1 MYITINDIIG
11 EKRIGLSYPTYS
23 KNEIA
28 VVSMH
33 SNNAQYWLQGP
44 IEVLSI
50 TGKKIVLN
58 KAVYTDKEL
67 NEIIGQELKS
77 RIGDRDDVLKT
88 SKLVNGTKIT
98 ISLNELNNSD
108 NLENGKPSNTLCTY
122 YVTGAEYSMRFEPQ
136 SPQYKKHKNDTI
148 TSLTLKITNQNNDII
163 TDGLEETVVLHI
175 EYNPLLKCNTEND

>member
-44 IEVLSI
+44 IEVLSV

-77 RIGDRDDVLKT
+77 
-88 SKLVNGTKIT
+88 
-98 ISLNELNNSD
+98 
-108 NLENGKPSNTLCTY
+108 
-122 YVTGAEYSMRFEPQ
+122 
-136 SPQYKKHKNDTI
+136 
-148 TSLTLKITNQNNDII
+148 
-163 TDGLEETVVLHI
+163 
-175 EYNPLLKCNTEND
+175 